1 MFLRRLN
8 LTSFRSYESLQWDI
22 PYRICCL
29 TGRNGVGKTNILE
42 AIKFLCATR
51 GFSTDKNALRAGD
64 SFFMIEGHF
73 HPERGEEFSVQC
85 NYMERKGKK
94 ILLDGDPLPKMSLHL
109 GKIPLTVVLP
119 SDTELILGG
128 GTERRAWLD
137 ALISQ
142 FNADYLNA
150 LIAYEKALTQR
161 NALLQSFLE
170 HHTFDGQQL
179 EPWTLQLA
187 EKGSLIARG
196 RLQFLADFRPQFVS
210 FYQKMISEGETP
222 SLQYETAWEQ
232 NQEPTTETFLTFL
245 QKNIARDRASGRTQ
259 AGIHRDDLAFLL
271 NERSVRYYGSQGQQ
285 KTFVT
290 ALQLAQY
297 DFLQKQTG
305 KTPILL
311 LDDVFDKLDE
321 HRVKHI
327 VHRLTH
333 DTGGQVFLTDS
344 SLARLKHLFPE
355 EKSDIWG
362 FYRIENGLLF
372 PA

>member
-1 MFLRRLN
+1 
-8 LTSFRSYESLQWDI
+8 
-22 PYRICCL
+22 
-29 TGRNGVGKTNILE
+29 
-42 AIKFLCATR
+42 
-51 GFSTDKNALRAGD
+51 
-64 SFFMIEGHF
+64 
-73 HPERGEEFSVQC
+73 
-85 NYMERKGKK
+85 
-94 ILLDGDPLPKMSLHL
+94 MSLHL
-109 GKIPLTVVLP
+109 GRIPLTAVLP

-170 HHTFDGQQL
+170 HHTFDAQQL

-196 RLQFLADFRPQFVS
+196 RLQFLADFSPQFIS
-210 FYQKMISEGETP
+210 FYQKMIAEGETP
-222 SLQYETAWEQ
+222 RLQYQTAWDP
-232 NQEPTTETFLTFL
+232 NQELTPEYFLAFL
-245 QKNIARDRASGRTQ
+245 QQNIARDCASGRTQ
-259 AGIHRDDLAFLL
+259 AGIHRDDLIFLL

-321 HRVKHI
+321 YRVKHI
-327 VHRLTH
+327 VHRLTL
-333 DTGGQVFLTDS
+333 DTGGQVFLTDT

-372 PA
+372 PV